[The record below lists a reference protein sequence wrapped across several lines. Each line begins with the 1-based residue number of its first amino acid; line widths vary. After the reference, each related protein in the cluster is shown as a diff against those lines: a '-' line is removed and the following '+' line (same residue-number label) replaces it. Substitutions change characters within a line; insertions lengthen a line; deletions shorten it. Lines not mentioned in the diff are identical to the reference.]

1 MGDRRASTMPPRL
14 LSREQV
20 ADYLQCSEST
30 VDNLVEDGL
39 IPAGRPWRGLVRWD
53 KVALD
58 RVIDRAYGLA
68 VDSAE
73 QQSIEEAINGRS
85 SAGKVRRDPAKQGRH

>member
-1 MGDRRASTMPPRL
+1 MSDRRASIMAPRL

-39 IPAGRPWRGLVRWD
+39 IPGPRPWRGLVRWD
-53 KVALD
+53 KIALD
-58 RVIDRAYGLA
+58 RVIDRVYGLA
-68 VDSAE
+68 GDLGE
-73 QQSIEEAINGRS
+73 QHSIDEAIDGRP
-85 SAGKVRRDPAKQGRH
+85 SASKVRRDPPKPGRV